1 MIDFLIS
8 KMHDAR
14 FMTMLLAAIAASA
27 TAYTLIMPLLAG
39 EGLAKRMKAVASER
53 ERLRQRERDRLAKS
67 EKVSLRQTP
76 KQLVSKVVE
85 DFNLTK
91 WLAQEAARDKLI
103 MAGYRGHAP
112 YVTFLFA
119 RAVTPILLFIG
130 AALYVFVIT
139 HMDKSL
145 TVKLGICV
153 AAAYLGLQ
161 APMLFLKNAIS
172 KRQLSI
178 KRAFPDALDL
188 LLICIESGMSVEVAF
203 RKVSN
208 EIASQSI
215 ALSEEFS
222 LTTAE
227 LSYLQD
233 RKVAYEN
240 LAKRTGLEGVKS
252 VCLALM
258 QSERY
263 GTPLGQSLRVMAQ
276 ENRDMRMNEAEKK
289 AAALPP
295 KLTVPMILFFLPC
308 LFIECGRQQRPDD
321 RGNRRHASHHRDVP
335 ADCAAAHRPRRNQ
348 EAEEFVAVALDRE
361 VAGQEVGRPRGV
373 PSCSVSVVEMKVIR
387 GY

>member
-1 MIDFLIS
+1 MIELIVS
-8 KMHDAR
+8 KLHDAR

-27 TAYTLIMPLLAG
+27 TAYTLIMPLFAG

-53 ERLRQRERDRLAKS
+53 ERLRQRERDRLAKT

-91 WLAQEAARDKLI
+91 WLAQEAARDKLV
-103 MAGYRGHAP
+103 MAGYRGQAP

-119 RAVTPILLFIG
+119 RAVTPIALFLG

-139 HMDKSL
+139 PLDKSL
-145 TVKLGICV
+145 AIRLGICIG
-153 AAAYLGLQ
+153 AAYLGLQ
-161 APMLFLKNAIS
+161 APMLFLKNAIG

-188 LLICIESGMSVEVAF
+188 LLICVESGMSVEVAF
-203 RKVSN
+203 RKVAA
-208 EIASQSI
+208 EIAGQSI
-215 ALSEEFS
+215 ALSEEFA

-308 LFIECGRQQRPDD
+308 LFI
-321 RGNRRHASHHRDVP
+321 
-335 ADCAAAHRPRRNQ
+335 
-348 EAEEFVAVALDRE
+348 
-361 VAGQEVGRPRGV
+361 
-373 PSCSVSVVEMKVIR
+373 VIL
-387 GY
+387 GPTYIKLQTMPH

>member
-1 MIDFLIS
+1 MIDFFIT
-8 KMHDAR
+8 KIHDIR
-14 FMTMLLAAIAASA
+14 FMTMLLASIAASA
-27 TAYTLIMPLLAG
+27 TVYTLVMPLLAG
-39 EGLAKRMKAVASER
+39 ENLAKRMKAVASER
-53 ERLRQRERDRLAKS
+53 ERMRQRERERLNKS
-67 EKVSLRQTP
+67 EKVSLRHTP

-119 RAVTPILLFIG
+119 RAVSPIVLFLGSI
-130 AALYVFVIT
+130 LYVFVIT
-139 HMDKSL
+139 HLDKPM
-145 TVKLGICV
+145 TVKIGICV
-153 AAAYLGLQ
+153 AAAYAGLQ

-203 RKVSN
+203 RKVSS
-208 EIASQSI
+208 EIATQSI
-215 ALSEEFS
+215 ALSEEFA

-308 LFIECGRQQRPDD
+308 LFI
-321 RGNRRHASHHRDVP
+321 
-335 ADCAAAHRPRRNQ
+335 
-348 EAEEFVAVALDRE
+348 
-361 VAGQEVGRPRGV
+361 
-373 PSCSVSVVEMKVIR
+373 VIL
-387 GY
+387 GPTYIKLQATPIF

>member
-1 MIDFLIS
+1 MLDFLVT
-8 KMHDAR
+8 KLHDPR
-14 FMTMLLAAIAASA
+14 FMTMLLAAIAVSA
-27 TAYTLIMPLLAG
+27 TAYTLIMPLFAG
-39 EGLAKRMKAVASER
+39 DSLAKRMKAVASER
-53 ERLRQRERDRLAKS
+53 ERIRQRERERLAKS

-85 DFNLTK
+85 DFNLGK

-112 YVTFLFA
+112 YITFLFA
-119 RAVTPILLFIG
+119 RMVAPIALFI
-130 AALYVFVIT
+130 AASLYIFVLT
-139 HMDKSL
+139 HWQLSMTLKI
-145 TVKLGICV
+145 GICV
-153 AAAYLGLQ
+153 GAAYLGLQ
-161 APMLFLKNAIS
+161 APMLFLKNNIA

-188 LLICIESGMSVEVAF
+188 LLICIESGMSVEMAG
-203 RKVSN
+203 RKVAT
-208 EIASQSI
+208 EIVGQSI
-215 ALSEEFS
+215 ALSEEFT

-233 RKVAYEN
+233 RKMAYEN
-240 LAKRTGLEGVKS
+240 LAKRCGLEGVKS

-295 KLTVPMILFFLPC
+295 KLTVPMILFFLPV
-308 LFIECGRQQRPDD
+308 LF
-321 RGNRRHASHHRDVP
+321 
-335 ADCAAAHRPRRNQ
+335 
-348 EAEEFVAVALDRE
+348 
-361 VAGQEVGRPRGV
+361 
-373 PSCSVSVVEMKVIR
+373 VVILGPTGIKISDLQ
-387 GY
+387 

>member
-1 MIDFLIS
+1 MIQILVDKL
-8 KMHDAR
+8 HDAH

-27 TAYTLIMPLLAG
+27 TAYTLIMPLFAG
-39 EGLAKRMKAVASER
+39 ESLSKRMKAVANERERIRQRER
-53 ERLRQRERDRLAKS
+53 ERLGKT

-91 WLAQEAARDKLI
+91 WLAQESALEKLV

-119 RAVTPILLFIG
+119 RAVAPILMFVG
-130 AALYVFVIT
+130 SVLYVFVIS
-139 HMDKSL
+139 HLEKSMP
-145 TVKLGICV
+145 VKIGICV
-153 AAAYLGLQ
+153 ACAYGGLQ

-172 KRQLSI
+172 KRQLQI

-188 LLICIESGMSVEVAF
+188 LLICIESGMSVEAAF
-203 RKVSN
+203 RKVAT
-208 EIASQSI
+208 EIVTQSI
-215 ALSEEFS
+215 ALSEEFT

-240 LAKRTGLEGVKS
+240 LATRTGLEGVKS
-252 VCLALM
+252 VCLAL
-258 QSERY
+258 QQAERY
-263 GTPLGQSLRVMAQ
+263 GTPLGASLRVMAQ

-295 KLTVPMILFFLPC
+295 KLTVPMILFFLPV
-308 LFIECGRQQRPDD
+308 LFIVILGPT
-321 RGNRRHASHHRDVP
+321 GIKI
-335 ADCAAAHRPRRNQ
+335 AAMQ
-348 EAEEFVAVALDRE
+348 
-361 VAGQEVGRPRGV
+361 
-373 PSCSVSVVEMKVIR
+373 
-387 GY
+387 